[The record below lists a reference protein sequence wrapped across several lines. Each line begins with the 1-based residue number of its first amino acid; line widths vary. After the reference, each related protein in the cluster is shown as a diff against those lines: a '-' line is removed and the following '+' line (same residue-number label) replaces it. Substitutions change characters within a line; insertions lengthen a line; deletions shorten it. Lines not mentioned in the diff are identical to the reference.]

1 MSGSVE
7 HQNRT
12 SLGTLGLAGS
22 GHLAWHWTALLSS
35 QSASFDIH
43 YHRSLLNTAL
53 WPAHGKADGPAGS
66 GTQSTQSLEDLRHC
80 EAVFLALSDRALGTF
95 SASLSD
101 YTGLRIH
108 GSGGRS
114 IEVLGTAEGQRNA
127 VFYLPQTF
135 TAGRRLD
142 YSGLP
147 VCIEASREEDAVLLE
162 QFAFQLGLRPVRL
175 YSAARAQ
182 LHLAAVFANNFVN
195 LQFDLAERILA
206 EHQLP
211 TDLLH
216 PLMQETLH
224 KAWDLGPRQ
233 AQTGPARRGDL
244 VTVRKHL
251 KMLKNQRW
259 KRIYRVLS
267 DYLFEDGQAERSR
280 SAPPHKDITE
290 HVV

>member
-1 MSGSVE
+1 MSGTGEQRDLAPV
-7 HQNRT
+7 NR
-12 SLGTLGLAGS
+12 LGLAGS
-22 GHLAWHWTALLSS
+22 GHLAWHWNALLS
-35 QSASFDIH
+35 QADRSFDTH
-43 YHRSLLNTAL
+43 YHRSPLKPAL
-53 WPAHGKADGPAGS
+53 WSADSA
-66 GTQSTQSLEDLRHC
+66 TQLTHNPEDLRHC
-80 EAVFLALSDRALGTF
+80 DAVFLALSDRALGSF
-95 SASLSD
+95 SASLGN
-101 YTGLRIH
+101 YQGLRIH

-135 TAGRRLD
+135 TAGRPLN
-142 YSGLP
+142 YPGLP
-147 VCIEASREEDAVLLE
+147 VCIEASREEDAVHLE
-162 QFAFQLGLRPVRL
+162 QFALQLGLRPVRMD
-175 YSAARAQ
+175 SAARAQ
-182 LHLAAVFANNFVN
+182 LHLAAVFANNFAN

-211 TDLLH
+211 PDLLR

-224 KAWDLGPRQ
+224 KAWDLGPRP

-259 KRIYRVLS
+259 KRLYRVLS
-267 DYLFEDGQAERSR
+267 NFLFEDGQAERS
-280 SAPPHKDITE
+280 APPHPPKDTAE